1 MNDIIQVYFDYD
13 PTDLQERY
21 KVGDDIKYLD
31 ELVKKYGWKY
41 SGIMNMYIPIVS
53 ETKDETIDK
62 VIEAIV
68 SDERLKGYS
77 PTIMIGTKTNIV
89 DLS

>member
-1 MNDIIQVYFDYD
+1 
-13 PTDLQERY
+13 
-21 KVGDDIKYLD
+21 
-31 ELVKKYGWKY
+31 
-41 SGIMNMYIPIVS
+41 MYIPIVS